1 MFTLCN
7 SLLFLFGAQA
17 GTSPAHVMPCK
28 TKTVQLSTRTT
39 AHDISYRAKR
49 VNRWLEQ
56 GHAVVLEVNLR
67 KSTDDLQTV
76 LDTFTTTCGVEH
88 VTVTS
93 CNGRKL
99 IARIGGA

>member
-1 MFTLCN
+1 MFTCVIHFP
-7 SLLFLFGAQA
+7 FLFGAQA
-17 GTSPAHVMPCK
+17 GTSPAHVMICK

-39 AHDISYRAKR
+39 AHDISYRANR
-49 VNRWLEQ
+49 VAKWLKQ

-67 KSTDDLQTV
+67 KPTDDLQTT
-76 LDTFTTTCGVEH
+76 LDTFATTCGAER

-93 CNGRKL
+93 RSGWKL